1 MAPAHISQ
9 GSPGEALGSM
19 LWKVIILGIA
29 AGMLLPTAQAQIDT
43 AVVSAPSTGEA
54 RFLALTNSE
63 RALRG
68 ARPLRWDETLCRAG
82 RQHSQEMATL
92 AYFDH
97 RSPVRGLESPAD
109 RWEAANPKAPA
120 EYSIAENIFYGSVAD
135 VTWSHRSLM
144 NSPDHRA
151 NILNPRYTHM
161 GVGVYVSA
169 SGEMW
174 VTEMFVS

>member
-1 MAPAHISQ
+1 
-9 GSPGEALGSM
+9 M
-19 LWKVIILGIA
+19 LCKPITLAIA
-29 AGMLLPTAQAQIDT
+29 IGMLQPAAQAQHIDI
-43 AVVSAPSTGEA
+43 AVVSTPSAGEA
-54 RFLALTNSE
+54 RFLALTNGE
-63 RALRG
+63 RAMRGVRLLR
-68 ARPLRWDETLCRAG
+68 LDDTLCCAA

-109 RWEAANPKAPA
+109 RWENANPKAPA
-120 EYSIAENIFYGSVAD
+120 EYTIGENIFYGSVTD
-135 VTWSHRSLM
+135 VTWGHHSLM
-144 NSPDHRA
+144 SSPDHRA
-151 NILNPRYTHM
+151 NIVNPGYTRM